1 MLFFVI
7 LIPVILFYCSFLK
20 SILAFS
26 PFLYNN
32 LLDSTGCRCFA
43 VSPLSRSGVH
53 QIHWSSMGSATY
65 ARAPWSVS
73 DDVWRSNHSHPPIYD
88 WYTYLPIY
96 IYIYM
101 ILHNIQPNVGRYA
114 IYRCYGTFSW
124 PKQNLFLLEG
134 VLVGFGG
141 WVLSCG
147 ILPKMAFLASPA
159 ENSRFGSF
167 SSFGRAAKSPGT
179 NIAIKNTSWWCG
191 TVDPRHAAPVDMEN
205 IWIYSFFVR
214 FHR

>member
-7 LIPVILFYCSFLK
+7 DSCDSFLLQLSK
-20 SILAFS
+20 IN
-26 PFLYNN
+26 P
-32 LLDSTGCRCFA
+32 CFF
-43 VSPLSRSGVH
+43 PLSVQQFAWFNGLPLFRRF
-53 QIHWSSMGSATY
+53 SSQSIWCASNPLELNGKRHLCPGSLECFRWCLKEQSFPSTHL
-65 ARAPWSVS
+65 WLV
-73 DDVWRSNHSHPPIYD
+73 
-88 WYTYLPIY
+88 YLST
-96 IYIYM
+96 YIYM

-114 IYRCYGTFSW
+114 IYGCYGTFSW
-124 PKQNLFLLEG
+124 PKQNLFLLKG

-147 ILPKMAFLASPA
+147 ILPKMAFLTSPA
-159 ENSRFGSF
+159 ENSRFGSS

-205 IWIYSFFVR
+205 IWIYRFFRKVS
-214 FHR
+214 